1 MVFSSMIFL
10 WAFLPIV
17 FILDK
22 IAGKSRKLQNILLLA
37 ASLLFYAWGEPRY
50 MWLPWF
56 PYWPI
61 MRWGFY
67 GRSIRPG
74 EKEIHS
80 YRRNPGKPGE
90 SWAIINISISS
101 LIH

>member
-37 ASLLFYAWGEPRY
+37 ASLLFYAWGRTQIYVAAPGFHTGQLCVGGFLWTEY
-50 MWLPWF
+50 QA
-56 PYWPI
+56 
-61 MRWGFY
+61 WG
-67 GRSIRPG
+67 
-74 EKEIHS
+74 
-80 YRRNPGKPGE
+80 RRKFILIAGILVNLGNPG
-90 SWAIINISISS
+90 
-101 LIH
+101 LL